1 MEFYDTKEIMKLTGL
16 GKSSSYKLID
26 DLNKKMKREYP
37 GANIIKGKVPKWYFE
52 IKILIKDPKKKEEL
66 Q

>member
-37 GANIIKGKVPKWYFE
+37 GTIIIRAKVPKWYFE
-52 IKILIKDPKKKEEL
+52 KKILIKEPERSD
-66 Q
+66 